1 MKTSI
6 VVALT
11 LTFSQIAAAGGDLYP
26 TADCMQRLTHDVRLQ
41 ALDRKVALG
50 LGDEATPALLALDR
64 TATVMERVALRLWME
79 LRQECFALGA
89 AHRAAAHAELPLLAD
104 RMFSAQQQLLGE
116 LREGRASFGE
126 FNRRRLELWQTERR
140 QQAEL
145 LGTDKLQTAA
155 ALR

>member
-6 VVALT
+6 LVLT
-11 LTFSQIAAAGGDLYP
+11 LTFSQLAAAGGDLYP
-26 TADCMQRLTHDVRLQ
+26 TAECMQQLTHDVRLQ

-64 TATVMERVALRLWME
+64 TATVMERVALRQWME

-104 RMFSAQQQLLGE
+104 RMFDAQQRLLGE
-116 LREGRASFGE
+116 LREGRTSFGE
-126 FNRRRLELWQTERR
+126 FNRRRLELWQAERR

>member
-6 VVALT
+6 LVLA
-11 LTFSQIAAAGGDLYP
+11 LTFSQLAAAGGDLYP
-26 TADCMQRLTHDVRLQ
+26 TAECMQQLTRDVRLQ
-41 ALDRKVALG
+41 ALDRKVVLG
-50 LGDEATPALLALDR
+50 LGDETTPALLALDR

-79 LRQECFALGA
+79 LRQECFALGG

-104 RMFSAQQQLLGE
+104 RMFDTQQRLLGE
-116 LREGRASFGE
+116 LREGRTSFGE
-126 FNRRRLELWQTERR
+126 FNRRRLELWQAERR